1 MTVGGPSCARVEM
14 GVSTSARLSTMRG
27 VVKRFVVLSPWV
39 LRRGLKKDFFDLWVE
54 HYVTLEDDMVVL
66 RQLAL
71 SNGSTRVAA

>member
-1 MTVGGPSCARVEM
+1 
-14 GVSTSARLSTMRG
+14 MRG